1 MTKRTFGLAIAAALL
16 SGLAFS
22 ATAQAAPVLV
32 TMEADWALLAKP
44 GQGNVSASDMDIQ
57 LTNLPTP
64 QHVWDFQ
71 LTSTTIVAQ
80 LLDYH
85 YSTRTVE
92 IDFPT
97 QTGTSIGGTFNFTF
111 MAGTTAGNDVS
122 PGTLTLSGQSARSST
137 SPSMPT

>member
-80 LLDYH
+80 L
-85 YSTRTVE
+85 SITTTR
-92 IDFPT
+92 P
-97 QTGTSIGGTFNFTF
+97 GRWRSISRPRQ
-111 MAGTTAGNDVS
+111 APRSV
-122 PGTLTLSGQSARSST
+122 ARSTLPSWPVPPPATT
-137 SPSMPT
+137 SRLVPSP